1 MRGTTPRLL
10 AIVGLGAG
18 LVSFGVFRAWF
29 GLEGTLPQVPV
40 SAPAVLAFVALVFVV
55 AAAVLTPR
63 LRATTSKVERRPG
76 DAKPLHPLA
85 AARVAVMAVAAG
97 LVGAVVAGG
106 YAGFAVVVLM
116 DLDSDFRREQLVLA
130 LLSFAAALALVV
142 AAHLLERACR
152 LPEDGGDEGA
162 DAGPSAPA

>member
-10 AIVGLGAG
+10 ALVGIGAG

-29 GLEGTLPQVPV
+29 GLDGTLPQVPV
-40 SAPAVLAFVALVFVV
+40 SAPAVLAFIALVFVV

-63 LRATTSKVERRPG
+63 LHATTSTRERRPG
-76 DAKPLHPLA
+76 DPKPLHPLA

-116 DLDSDFRREQLVLA
+116 DLDSDFRREQLVLS
-130 LLSFAAALALVV
+130 LLSFAAALVLVV

-152 LPEDGGDEGA
+152 LPEDGNDKRSEA
-162 DAGPSAPA
+162 DPSAHA

>member
-10 AIVGLGAG
+10 VLVALGAG
-18 LVSFGVFRAWF
+18 VVSFGVFRAWF

-55 AAAVLTPR
+55 AAAILTPR
-63 LRATTSKVERRPG
+63 LHATTSKVERRAG
-76 DAKPLHPLA
+76 DPKPLHPLA
-85 AARVAVMAVAAG
+85 AARVAVMSVAAG

-106 YAGFAVVVLM
+106 YAGFAVVVLT
-116 DLDSDFRREQLVLA
+116 DLDSDFRRQQL
-130 LLSFAAALALVV
+130 LLSLLSIAAAVVLVV

-152 LPEDGGDEGA
+152 LPDSRD
-162 DAGPSAPA
+162 DDQAGLGPNGVA